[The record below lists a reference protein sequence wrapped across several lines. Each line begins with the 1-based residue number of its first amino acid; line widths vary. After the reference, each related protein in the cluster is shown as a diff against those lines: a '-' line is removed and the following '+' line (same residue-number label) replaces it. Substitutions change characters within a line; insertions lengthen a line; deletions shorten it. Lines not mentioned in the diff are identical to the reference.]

1 MLQNYLKIA
10 WRGLLKNRLFTSL
23 NLLGLATGLAVAL
36 LLMLYVKD
44 ELLFD
49 KYHSKA
55 DRIYRVGLTATFDGK
70 SMNWANAPNAVGPAL
85 KADIPTV
92 EQQVRLLRHNF
103 GETAFVKS
111 GDKKFAET
119 NFYWADGSLFDIF
132 DVELTKGNPKTVL
145 DGPHKVVLSQSTA
158 ERYFGSDNPVGKIL
172 YVDNRDT
179 LEVTGVYKNF
189 PGTSTLDA
197 DMIGSFSSVR
207 WAQNPSWS
215 NASFETYVL
224 LSPQAQETQVEGQ
237 MVGLVDKN
245 VPKAEQW
252 YKIWLQPLTEVHLYS
267 ADMTNANTTRIGD
280 LRQVK
285 ILLILAIVILLIASI
300 NYMNLA
306 TAKAQIR
313 FREVG
318 VIKTVGASA
327 GHLIT
332 RFYLETGLMVT
343 LALTLAIGLVTLGLP
358 LFNQMTDKQIPFAAL
373 LTPEV
378 IVGLLLIGLLITLIA
393 GSYPAFY
400 LSSFSPKYLLS
411 TTFRNQSGA
420 GLFRRSLVVIQFAAS
435 VILMVCTFI
444 FYQQLQFIQAQKLGY
459 EPTQVV
465 AVMTSAAKDKTQ
477 IDALMNDY
485 RSLSSVVEVCRA
497 QTFPGR
503 GASGRTLSRSG
514 SSANS
519 SEGMA
524 IQTNRVGK
532 EFMAV
537 LGLKLLAGHTLP
549 AIKDEKDTTVQVVL
563 NKKAVDY
570 LGLTPQK
577 AIGQK
582 AHNLFGWDRAEII
595 GVVDDFHFQSLH
607 TPIGAYAFHNA
618 DTESR
623 PYLLI
628 KTRTAQLS
636 QTMRQLEA
644 VFQKDMPDSAF
655 EYTFLDEFL
664 NTLYR
669 SEQRTAQV
677 VLVFSALAIL
687 IACLGLFGLAAFT
700 AEQRTKEIGVRKVL
714 GASVSSIVTLLSKD
728 FLKPVLIAILLASPI
743 AWWAMNQWLADFAY
757 RVNIQWW
764 VFVLAGLLA
773 IGIALLTVSFQ
784 SIKAALVN
792 PVKSLKT
799 E

>member
-49 KYHSKA
+49 KHHSKA
-55 DRIYRVGLTATFDGK
+55 DRIFRVGLTATFDGK

-103 GETAFVKS
+103 GETAFIKS

-514 SSANS
+514 SSTNS

-532 EFMAV
+532 EFMDV